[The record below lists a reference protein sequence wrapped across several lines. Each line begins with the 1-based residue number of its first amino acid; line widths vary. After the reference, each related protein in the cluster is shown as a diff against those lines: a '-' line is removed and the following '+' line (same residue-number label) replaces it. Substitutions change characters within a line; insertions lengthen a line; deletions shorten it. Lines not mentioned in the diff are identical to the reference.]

1 MWEGISVALRPV
13 LCEDVGRMIQYMV
26 YQDTM
31 RDRKEKFVKIHD
43 ELLSIFML
51 EEGGTIYGEI
61 DEL

>member
-13 LCEDVGRMIQYMV
+13 ICEDIGRMIQNMV
-26 YQDTM
+26 YQDAM
-31 RDRKEKFVKIHD
+31 RDRKEKFVKIHN